1 MGRSIPSISYRL
13 DEKMR
18 QWERFAKLLPKEE
31 QEAFTSLIPLIRNR
45 RSAIDGADES
55 DIGVAILLAII
66 VQMRG
71 EIDVLKRGGKKYRVT
86 EGRAQDRAGCRSEDR
101 SEDRSKDRDEV
112 P

>member
-18 QWERFAKLLPKEE
+18 HWERFAKLLPKEE
-31 QEAFTSLIPLIRNR
+31 QEAFASIIPLIRNR
-45 RSAIDGADES
+45 RSAIDAADES

-66 VQMRG
+66 VQMKG
-71 EIDVLKRGGKKYRVT
+71 EMDVLKRGRKKYS
-86 EGRAQDRAGCRSEDR
+86 GAQNRN
-101 SEDRSKDRDEV
+101 EV

>member
-1 MGRSIPSISYRL
+1 MGRSIPSISFRL

-18 QWERFAKLLPKEE
+18 QWERFAKLLNAQER
-31 QEAFTSLIPLIRNR
+31 EAFDELIAVIRNR
-45 RSAIDGADES
+45 RSAIDAADES

-71 EIDVLKRGGKKYRVT
+71 EIDVLKRQGKRHESGGGQMLELAESR
-86 EGRAQDRAGCRSEDR
+86 
-101 SEDRSKDRDEV
+101 